1 MENEVQGIVINS
13 YLFYG
18 LIGSIAYLLWLTKW
32 LNKMVLVLAQQHQ
45 VSVDLITESFE
56 LIAKD
61 NLTLSE
67 GLDRLEAQVEYIAKK
82 EDTVS

>member
-61 NLTLSE
+61 NQTLSE
-67 GLDRLEAQVEYIAKK
+67 GLDRLEAQFEYIAKK